1 MVLKL
6 NIKPIP
12 GLNFLQSLGYENRQ
26 WENHTYNPSYSRTS
40 IEDNHTGSAY
50 LGFSKSECITSEGYF
65 SYANEFKKHS
75 ISATA
80 GYSYFEYNSDNFNM
94 SNYNFS
100 VDGVKFWDIGQGT
113 GLADGKASMSSG
125 KDPSE
130 KLFSLFA
137 RANYAFD
144 DTYLLSASIR
154 HEGSSKFA
162 SKNRWANF
170 WSASAGWRISNE
182 KFMKNIS
189 WVEDLKLR
197 VGYGVTGNN
206 NFSSSYMANMLGSDA
221 FWYLPNG
228 NWKKSYGK
236 TQNVNP
242 NLGWEEKKEWNFG
255 IDYSLFGG
263 RLYGKFDYFI
273 RNIDNLLYS
282 VNVPQPPYTQGTQ
295 WQNIGKM
302 HIKGWEFE
310 VGGTPVKTKDFT
322 WTSNLN
328 LSHNSGKIKTLWGNN
343 TYFNGNGFPAPGTP
357 GDINAAA
364 VATMKAQLYFN
375 APSYIR
381 QEKWQECADIC
392 KDIIGGKYGKYDI
405 DSDWTNV
412 FGFNNET
419 SPEIIWSVPSE
430 HAKLESDGMHWSRMV
445 PYNFRNNLGGLEDSG
460 SNNGIAL
467 TPGLDP
473 TGRPYTTKLGRIY
486 SKFNDQDIRKQ
497 NYVYLGDGKY
507 KGMFVVGLQ
516 QNPLNPEW
524 VCMGSR
530 EYKGQIINEVD
541 QVAYFSR
548 VNNPRY
554 KDANGNFQY
563 TSVNNLE
570 SNIGTAEENS
580 GIRLY
585 KVSPRPNQTDKK
597 LMFNP
602 DIPIIRLAEVYY
614 MWAECKMRLGDKLG
628 AADLINHVR
637 KRYFEGG
644 NDPDPVTV
652 ANLDK
657 YRMLDEWM
665 MEFVGEGRRRTDLVR
680 WDAYVTESWWDHQA
694 TNNKNLNRFPI
705 HYSVLEANQ
714 KLEQNPGYGRN

>member
-1 MVLKL
+1 MKTNNILKSIL
-6 NIKPIP
+6 GGVVAATALTSCNVDPDFYSQVTPETFYTSQEAVYQRYARPFTHWRWYAGHDDNMWLLQELGTDEFIQPTRGSDWYDGAKYQKIHHHEYAEDMGFIDEGWKLSQMGTALAWDALEDLSTVNFEKLGFPDGTREAMLSQLQGLVSYFYLRGLDMFGGMPLYTTTQSDIKPRSTDVRTFEFID
-12 GLNFLQSLGYENRQ
+12 SLLTE
-26 WENHTYNPSYSRTS
+26 
-40 IEDNHTGSAY
+40 A
-50 LGFSKSECITSEGYF
+50 
-65 SYANEFKKHS
+65 
-75 ISATA
+75 
-80 GYSYFEYNSDNFNM
+80 
-94 SNYNFS
+94 
-100 VDGVKFWDIGQGT
+100 
-113 GLADGKASMSSG
+113 
-125 KDPSE
+125 
-130 KLFSLFA
+130 
-137 RANYAFD
+137 
-144 DTYLLSASIR
+144 
-154 HEGSSKFA
+154 
-162 SKNRWANF
+162 
-170 WSASAGWRISNE
+170 
-182 KFMKNIS
+182 
-189 WVEDLKLR
+189 
-197 VGYGVTGNN
+197 
-206 NFSSSYMANMLGSDA
+206 
-221 FWYLPNG
+221 LPN
-228 NWKKSYGK
+228 
-236 TQNVNP
+236 V
-242 NLGWEEKKEWNFG
+242 
-255 IDYSLFGG
+255 
-263 RLYGKFDYFI
+263 
-273 RNIDNLLYS
+273 
-282 VNVPQPPYTQGTQ
+282 
-295 WQNIGKM
+295 
-302 HIKGWEFE
+302 
-310 VGGTPVKTKDFT
+310 PVKTELGAKET
-322 WTSNLN
+322 GS
-328 LSHNSGKIKTLWGNN
+328 
-343 TYFNGNGFPAPGTP
+343 
-357 GDINAAA
+357 INAAA
-364 VATMKAQLYFN
+364 IATMKAQLYFN

-392 KDIIGGKYGKYDI
+392 KDIIEGKYGKYDI
-405 DSDWTNV
+405 DPDWTNV
-412 FGFNNET
+412 FGFNNDT
-419 SPEIIWSVPSE
+419 SPEIIWCVPSE

-445 PYNFRNNLGGLEDSG
+445 PYNFRNYLGGLEDSG

-563 TSVNNLE
+563 TSVNDLE

-614 MWAECKMRLGDKLG
+614 MWAECKMRLGDKQG

-680 WDAYVTESWWDHQA
+680 WDAYVTEDWWDHKA

>member
-1 MVLKL
+1 MKTNNILKSIL
-6 NIKPIP
+6 GGVVAATALTSCNVDPDFYSQVTPETFYTSQEAVYQRYARPFTHWRWYAGHDDNMWLLQELGTDEFIQPTRGSDWYDGAKYQKIHHHEYAEDMGFIDEGWKLSQMGTALAWDALEDLSTVNFEKLGFPEGTRDAMLSQLQGLVSYFYLRGLDMFGGMPLYTTTQSDIKPRSTDVRTFEFID
-12 GLNFLQSLGYENRQ
+12 SLLTE
-26 WENHTYNPSYSRTS
+26 
-40 IEDNHTGSAY
+40 A
-50 LGFSKSECITSEGYF
+50 
-65 SYANEFKKHS
+65 
-75 ISATA
+75 
-80 GYSYFEYNSDNFNM
+80 
-94 SNYNFS
+94 
-100 VDGVKFWDIGQGT
+100 
-113 GLADGKASMSSG
+113 
-125 KDPSE
+125 
-130 KLFSLFA
+130 
-137 RANYAFD
+137 
-144 DTYLLSASIR
+144 
-154 HEGSSKFA
+154 
-162 SKNRWANF
+162 
-170 WSASAGWRISNE
+170 
-182 KFMKNIS
+182 
-189 WVEDLKLR
+189 
-197 VGYGVTGNN
+197 
-206 NFSSSYMANMLGSDA
+206 
-221 FWYLPNG
+221 LPN
-228 NWKKSYGK
+228 
-236 TQNVNP
+236 V
-242 NLGWEEKKEWNFG
+242 
-255 IDYSLFGG
+255 
-263 RLYGKFDYFI
+263 
-273 RNIDNLLYS
+273 
-282 VNVPQPPYTQGTQ
+282 
-295 WQNIGKM
+295 
-302 HIKGWEFE
+302 
-310 VGGTPVKTKDFT
+310 PVKTELGAKET
-322 WTSNLN
+322 GS
-328 LSHNSGKIKTLWGNN
+328 
-343 TYFNGNGFPAPGTP
+343 
-357 GDINAAA
+357 INAAA
-364 VATMKAQLYFN
+364 IATMKAQLYFN

-392 KDIIGGKYGKYDI
+392 KDIIEGKYGKYDI
-405 DSDWTNV
+405 DPDWTNV
-412 FGFNNET
+412 FGFNNDT
-419 SPEIIWSVPSE
+419 SPEIIWCVPSE

-445 PYNFRNNLGGLEDSG
+445 PYNFRNYLGGLEDSG

-563 TSVNNLE
+563 TSVNDLE

-614 MWAECKMRLGDKLG
+614 MLAECKMRLGKIQE

-644 NDPDPVTV
+644 NDPDPVTA

-680 WDAYVTESWWDHQA
+680 WDAYVTEDWWDHKA
-694 TNNKNLNRFPI
+694 TNNKDLNRFPI